1 MFVGY
6 GESILI
12 KMTPE
17 DINAIKA
24 KMEQAGIKNRS
35 AYIRKMARDGY
46 VIMLDLSD
54 IKEVIRLLRINSDTL
69 SLCAEKINDSGA
81 VSLEDI
87 KELQS
92 QQEEIWEAVRGILER
107 LGNIAKVLRPWERFI
122 TFLVAAFL
130 ILFDGIML
138 ENLYYNFIN
147 EGILK
152 LVR

>member
-1 MFVGY
+1 MAVNY

-17 DINAIKA
+17 DIKAIEA
-24 KMEQAGIKNRS
+24 KMKQAGVKNRS

-46 VIMLDLSD
+46 IIMLDLSD

-81 VSLEDI
+81 VSPEDI

-107 LGNIAKVLRPWERFI
+107 LGNIA
-122 TFLVAAFL
+122 
-130 ILFDGIML
+130 
-138 ENLYYNFIN
+138 
-147 EGILK
+147 
-152 LVR
+152 

>member
-1 MFVGY
+1 MGITY

-24 KMEQAGIKNRS
+24 KMELAGIKNRS

-107 LGNIAKVLRPWERFI
+107 LGNIA
-122 TFLVAAFL
+122 
-130 ILFDGIML
+130 
-138 ENLYYNFIN
+138 
-147 EGILK
+147 
-152 LVR
+152 

>member
-1 MFVGY
+1 MGITY

-69 SLCAEKINDSGA
+69 NLCAEKINDSGVA
-81 VSLEDI
+81 SQEDI
-87 KELQS
+87 KVLQS

-107 LGNIAKVLRPWERFI
+107 LGNIA
-122 TFLVAAFL
+122 
-130 ILFDGIML
+130 
-138 ENLYYNFIN
+138 
-147 EGILK
+147 
-152 LVR
+152 

>member
-1 MFVGY
+1 MGITY

-54 IKEVIRLLRINSDTL
+54 IKEVIRLLRINSEALTQYVQKAD
-69 SLCAEKINDSGA
+69 ESGA
-81 VSLEDI
+81 VSLEHI
-87 KELQS
+87 KKLQS

-107 LGNIAKVLRPWERFI
+107 LGNIA
-122 TFLVAAFL
+122 
-130 ILFDGIML
+130 
-138 ENLYYNFIN
+138 
-147 EGILK
+147 
-152 LVR
+152 

>member
-1 MFVGY
+1 MAVNY

-17 DINAIKA
+17 DLRAIKA
-24 KMEQAGIKNRS
+24 KMEQAGVKNRS

-69 SLCAEKINDSGA
+69 SLCAEKINDSGV
-81 VSLEDI
+81 VSQEDI
-87 KELQS
+87 KVLQS

-107 LGNIAKVLRPWERFI
+107 LGNIA
-122 TFLVAAFL
+122 
-130 ILFDGIML
+130 
-138 ENLYYNFIN
+138 
-147 EGILK
+147 
-152 LVR
+152 

>member
-1 MFVGY
+1 MAVSY

-17 DINAIKA
+17 DIKAIEA
-24 KMEQAGIKNRS
+24 KMEQAGVKNRS

-69 SLCAEKINDSGA
+69 SLCAEKINDIGA

-87 KELQS
+87 NELQS
-92 QQEEIWEAVRGILER
+92 QQEEIWEEVRGILER
-107 LGNIAKVLRPWERFI
+107 LGNIA
-122 TFLVAAFL
+122 
-130 ILFDGIML
+130 
-138 ENLYYNFIN
+138 
-147 EGILK
+147 
-152 LVR
+152 

>member
-1 MFVGY
+1 MAVSY

-17 DINAIKA
+17 DIKAIEA
-24 KMEQAGIKNRS
+24 KMEQAGVKNRS

-69 SLCAEKINDSGA
+69 SLCAEKINDIGA

-92 QQEEIWEAVRGILER
+92 QQEEIWEAVRGMLER
-107 LGNIAKVLRPWERFI
+107 LGNIA
-122 TFLVAAFL
+122 
-130 ILFDGIML
+130 
-138 ENLYYNFIN
+138 
-147 EGILK
+147 
-152 LVR
+152 

>member
-1 MFVGY
+1 MAVNY

-17 DINAIKA
+17 DLRAIKA
-24 KMEQAGIKNRS
+24 KMEQAGVKNRS

-69 SLCAEKINDSGA
+69 SLCAEKINDSGV
-81 VSLEDI
+81 VSQEDI

-107 LGNIAKVLRPWERFI
+107 LGNIA
-122 TFLVAAFL
+122 
-130 ILFDGIML
+130 
-138 ENLYYNFIN
+138 
-147 EGILK
+147 
-152 LVR
+152 